1 MRRNKKIF
9 IKTIAVLVLVSM
21 PTFVFAEVPND
32 AFYDQQWYLE
42 QIGAPNAWD
51 TQTGSN
57 EIIIAVLDTGVDLD
71 HPDLVNNLWKNTG
84 EISRNSIDDDSN
96 GYVDDIFGWDFI
108 NDDNSPTPDTGLEAS
123 SEAVNHGSLIAGI
136 VGAGGDNK
144 IGVSGINWNISIMSV
159 RILDAVGSGD
169 ANTVA
174 QAVYYA
180 VDNGADVINMSFTGN
195 VNDPILR
202 NAVKFAYEQGVVI
215 VSALGNEGEDV
226 DNYPVFPACYKSS
239 DGNDDWVIG
248 VASLGKSD
256 KRSVF
261 SNYGSTCTDLSA
273 PGEDIYGVSY
283 FNPSDG
289 YDDKYVGGW
298 SGTSMASPM
307 VAGAAGILLS
317 QYPNLTPTQVRN
329 ALKLSVDPVSLDSE
343 YTGEFG
349 AGRLNISQ
357 ALTIARNFVD
367 QTTETDNPDVGD
379 NSSTT
384 SDLEYSVKAPSFASV
399 YYVTGEGRRAFISSA
414 AYFTWFDSFEE
425 IANVQDQDLSAWSLS
440 GLMLPKAGVVLV
452 KIQSDP
458 QVYALAENSSDE
470 FSPLLRAIPD
480 EQTAI
485 ALYGND
491 WADYV
496 IDIEPTF
503 FAKFSQG
510 EPMSSSETV
519 DKSIMK
525 RREDL
530 TN

>member
-1 MRRNKKIF
+1 M
-9 IKTIAVLVLVSM
+9 AALVLVSM

-32 AFYDQQWYLE
+32 ALYFEQWYLS
-42 QIGAPNAWD
+42 QVSAPQVWN
-51 TQTGSN
+51 TQTGSA

-71 HPDLVNNLWKNTG
+71 HPDLIDNIWKNPG
-84 EISRNSIDDDSN
+84 EIEGNNKDDDGN
-96 GYVDDIFGWDFI
+96 GYVDDIHGWDFI
-108 NDDNSPTPDTGLEAS
+108 DFDATPTPDVGKQSS
-123 SEAVNHGSLIAGI
+123 SEAVNHGSLISGI
-136 VGAGGDNK
+136 IGASGDNK
-144 IGVSGINWNISIMSV
+144 IGISGINWNINIMPV

-180 VDNGADVINMSFTGN
+180 VDNGADVINMSFTGD
-195 VNDPILR
+195 VNDPVLR
-202 NAVKFAYEQGVVI
+202 NAVKFAYEQGAVI
-215 VSALGNEGEDV
+215 VSALGNDGEDV
-226 DNYPVFPACYKSS
+226 DSYPVYPACYKSG
-239 DGNDDWVIG
+239 DGDDDWVIG

-283 FNPSDG
+283 FDPAEG
-289 YDDKYVGGW
+289 YDDKYAGGW

-317 QYPNLTPTQVRN
+317 QYPTLTPTQVRN
-329 ALKLSVDPVSLDSE
+329 ALKLSVDPIDLGSK

-349 AGRLNISQ
+349 AGRLNIAQ
-357 ALTIARNFVD
+357 ALEIAGNFID
-367 QTTETDNPDVGD
+367 QTIETDSTNLNN
-379 NSSTT
+379 NSSSTL
-384 SDLEYSVKAPSFASV
+384 SSGYSVKAPSFTSV
-399 YYVTGEGRRAFISSA
+399 YYVTQESRRAFISSA
-414 AYFTWFDSFEE
+414 VYFTWFDSFDDVVD
-425 IANVQDQDLSAWSLS
+425 VQDADLSAWSLS

-452 KIQSDP
+452 KIQSDSR
-458 QVYALAENSSDE
+458 VYALAENSANE
-470 FSPLLRAIPD
+470 FSPLLRAIPN
-480 EQTAI
+480 EETAI
-485 ALYGND
+485 ALYGGD

-510 EPMSSSETV
+510 EQMSSSDIV

-525 RREDL
+525 KREDL